1 MKMPPDADLDPTELL
16 GPALSEAEEKRKR
29 EALKRGHD
37 MLEEHHQKNLPPSGI
52 RAAQILGRIGLN
64 R

>member
-1 MKMPPDADLDPTELL
+1 MPPDADLDPTELL

-37 MLEEHHQKNLPPSGI
+37 MLEEHHQKNLPPPGSERRKFLDGSD
-52 RAAQILGRIGLN
+52 
-64 R
+64 